1 MACRRIGPAGR
12 KSRRAMDGLIWIT
25 HIRAG
30 FEPLRV
36 VGFAV
41 NRVVTDPY
49 VSLRAWIQGHQ

>member
-1 MACRRIGPAGR
+1 
-12 KSRRAMDGLIWIT
+12 MDGLIWIT